1 MFQPMKEVERKKKYE
16 NYNKKKRDKDLN
28 RQQFFC
34 TKSIICTWILK
45 LNRSSEWFKQLDVIQ
60 I

>member
-28 RQQFFC
+28 RQQFFLH
-34 TKSIICTWILK
+34 KIDHLH
-45 LNRSSEWFKQLDVIQ
+45 LNS
-60 I
+60 